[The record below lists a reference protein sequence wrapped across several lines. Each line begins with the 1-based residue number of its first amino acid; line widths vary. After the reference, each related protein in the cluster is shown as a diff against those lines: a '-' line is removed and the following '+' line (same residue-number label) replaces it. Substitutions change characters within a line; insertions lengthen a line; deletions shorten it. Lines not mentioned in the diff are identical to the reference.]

1 LCFILSSFF
10 LFSFSS
16 FVASKEADII
26 IYSLVEKKIQDRIT
40 TNEIGIRYFTLS
52 PDEKYLATINLKGAV
67 AVYSLSY
74 QKDPTNP
81 TQVTISKDKLE
92 THHVNL
98 VSTKVINED
107 NVIGLRICWLSET
120 ILAIPS
126 NKGSLVLLS
135 KDSDSW
141 KESFLTSDN
150 DLLSHGSNELNLVQK
165 IADHY
170 LLSADLTGKILL
182 WKLNSK
188 NNMELSQPIRD
199 WEASMTL
206 FDFSYETEK
215 NLLFLTSNN
224 NYGMIETVLKES
236 ELPTLVKKAS
246 PEKAK
251 VVTTTEAPVEVEE
264 SITKPTATAVAMEEN
279 ENDDDADF
287 LAFDLD
293 AFTQNPQEKK
303 TVVQTEATKPMELVE
318 EEVGESFPVENTQ
331 MEIITSPVK
340 KLSKLTKAV
349 EEKTVMSTPVETIAK
364 KKNPPLGSLLAA
376 KKDESPAV
384 NKKPAVTK
392 EALRS
397 LFNEEAEE
405 ADDFDDEDDDE
416 GEDLTDRKTKKQDDD
431 DLLLDEEDDLD
442 NDFLANDDDA
452 EVKLSGNDS
461 SVLMKEIIKL
471 KKQLKTKSFL
481 MDSVESHPI
490 VHPSSTPADEKSR
503 RYLVWNHLGNISSR
517 EEALENRVEIRFT
530 DISYHKNEVIADRTG
545 FTMAALSGDGA
556 AFASD
561 IQDDDSEKSDL
572 KKSKLLMED
581 IHDENLDMNAK
592 GSVIYY
598 HAFQTQNNKNNS
610 NNNNNPE
617 AMGNQL
623 EGVNQTFR
631 IQLLQKEKVETIALG
646 KGFLAVTTSK
656 NYLRIYNTVGMEM
669 AVVYLKGKIVSLN
682 AYDNVLGVIY
692 HTSNTSV
699 LPISGVFS
707 LSIDVFEINWKNYFK
722 MNSLVTGFPLPFFQP
737 KQKLEWFG
745 FDIDQKIV
753 LIMDNLGNINALMK
767 VMDYQ
772 WVPVMHIPSIRK
784 SIDHKYWPIT
794 GKNNRL
800 AYILLNGEKKPMVY
814 PQPVTSVKAFK
825 VPLSSMTHLP
835 LSLPQNNKD
844 NNKESG
850 KEKLTNYFYESMKV
864 HHYENLLN
872 EKTHDYLLNY
882 YHIQPMS
889 ADGQSNNLEKISVYE
904 NHEMSLLSHLT
915 NEMISSYDKMLLTL
929 FQEALV
935 SGQLPFALSLIYQF
949 RSLISF
955 QTAIVI
961 SNHFGKRNIAEKVD
975 FILQQKLALMQQGMN
990 NQETVATTEEEEN
1003 SHVNY
1008 DMSADDP
1015 IIPHHQPS
1023 QLPPKSSSLLSKK
1036 AGSTKS
1042 FSSAVSNNNNNNNS
1056 KMNGKVVTPSSE
1068 NNNNNKIT
1076 GNKRPFDEDASY
1088 LSHGEDNQPEE
1099 SQQQPDKKKGV
1110 LNPFRIEKTGNTPM
1124 KKKSAIEDFSDQMK
1138 ASPTPKKLNVSI
1150 FISFL
1155 FSSSYWFFSVSC
1167 IVENEHFFSE
1177 CPQGKDYQQQ
1187 KLFLENAKGL

>member
-1 LCFILSSFF
+1 

-40 TNEIGIRYFTLS
+40 TNEIGIRYFALS

-74 QKDPTNP
+74 QKDVTNSA
-81 TQVTISKDKLE
+81 QVTISKDKLE

-135 KDSDSW
+135 KASDGW

-165 IADHY
+165 IADNY
-170 LLSADLTGKILL
+170 LLSSDLTGKILL

-199 WEASMTL
+199 WETSMTL
-206 FDFSYETEK
+206 FDFSYEAEK
-215 NLLFLTSNN
+215 NLLFFTSNN
-224 NYGMIETVLKES
+224 NYGMIEAVLKES
-236 ELPTLVKKAS
+236 ELPALVKKAS
-246 PEKAK
+246 PEKSKTEVIANK
-251 VVTTTEAPVEVEE
+251 VAPVEVEE
-264 SITKPTATAVAMEEN
+264 PITKAAIAMDEN

-293 AFTQNPQEKK
+293 AFTQNPQQK
-303 TVVQTEATKPMELVE
+303 TVVQPEATKPMEE
-318 EEVGESFPVENTQ
+318 EEEEDPLGDSFPVENTQ
-331 MEIITSPVK
+331 MEITSPVK

-349 EEKTVMSTPVETIAK
+349 EDKMKSPEKTVISTPVETIVK

-376 KKDESPAV
+376 PPAASKDESPA

-392 EALRS
+392 ESIRAL
-397 LFNEEAEE
+397 FKEEADE
-405 ADDFDDEDDDE
+405 ADDFDDEDDE
-416 GEDLTDRKTKKQDDD
+416 GEDLNDRKTKKQDDD

-442 NDFLANDDDA
+442 NDFLVNDDDA
-452 EVKLSGNDS
+452 EAAGVKLSGSDS

-581 IHDENLDMNAK
+581 IHEENLDMNAK

-598 HAFQTQNNKNNS
+598 HAFQTQNNKNS
-610 NNNNNPE
+610 NNPE

-699 LPISGVFS
+699 LPINGVFS

-767 VMDYQ
+767 VMDYS

-835 LSLPQNNKD
+835 LSLPQNNKENSKD

-990 NQETVATTEEEEN
+990 QEMVATAEEEEN

-1015 IIPHHQPS
+1015 IPHHQPS

-1042 FSSAVSNNNNNNNS
+1042 FSSAVSNNNNNN

-1068 NNNNNKIT
+1068 NNNNNNKIT

-1088 LSHGEDNQPEE
+1088 LSQGEDNQPEE
-1099 SQQQPDKKKGV
+1099 SQQQQPEKKKGA

-1124 KKKSAIEDFSDQMK
+1124 KKKSAMEDFSDQMK
-1138 ASPTPKKLNVSI
+1138 ASPTPKKLNVSCFI
-1150 FISFL
+1150 FFCFL
-1155 FSSSYWFFSVSC
+1155 HLIVSYLYVFR
-1167 IVENEHFFSE
+1167 E
-1177 CPQGKDYQQQ
+1177 
-1187 KLFLENAKGL
+1187 